1 MIATRRTEVY
11 NSLDESLKSSYTE
24 AYLGRLYAGFEATVS
39 KSSAD
44 LGPVTSA
51 MAAAVL
57 SKRPRA
63 RYAVGRGAS
72 TLMSIY
78 AALPTW
84 FADRLSSALSLPVRN
99 PFILKMHQ

>member
-1 MIATRRTEVY
+1 MY
-11 NSLDESLKSSYTE
+11 GSLDETLKSSYTE
-24 AYLGRLYAGFEATVS
+24 AYLGRLYASYEAVMS

-44 LGPVTSA
+44 LGPVTSS

-63 RYAVGRGAS
+63 RYVVGRGAS

-78 AALPTW
+78 AALPSW
-84 FADRLSSALSLPVRN
+84 FADRLSYAGSLPVRN
-99 PFILKMHQ
+99 PLILKIQP